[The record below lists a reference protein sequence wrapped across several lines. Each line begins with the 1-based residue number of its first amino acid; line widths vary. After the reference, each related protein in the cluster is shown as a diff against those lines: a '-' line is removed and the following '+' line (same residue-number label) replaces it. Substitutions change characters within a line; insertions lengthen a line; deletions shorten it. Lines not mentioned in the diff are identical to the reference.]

1 MNNLPRI
8 YTIGERVRNSE
19 LFPRIR
25 DAEREMKKNDEDF
38 LRRVA
43 EEKHLKQKMKEY
55 KQKMKFEAPVKKKG
69 TNVVSPKQYFTGF
82 VLDRDPKAKAYM
94 PYDTV
99 YFPKL
104 FDDDCTNVPPESID
118 KLWMF
123 GFKHLAIQNEMEK
136 KKKMN
141 R

>member
-1 MNNLPRI
+1 MNSSVPR
-8 YTIGERVRNSE
+8 TLTVRERIRNSE

-25 DAEREMKKNDEDF
+25 DAEIEMKENEKEF
-38 LRRVA
+38 LRSVA
-43 EEKHLKQKMKEY
+43 EKKWRKEKRREYKEKH
-55 KQKMKFEAPVKKKG
+55 KFDTPVKKKG
-69 TNVVSPKQYFTGF
+69 VTSSPKQYFTGF

-104 FDDDCTNVPPESID
+104 FDEDCAKVPPESID
-118 KLWMF
+118 KMWMF
-123 GFKHLAIQNEMEK
+123 GFQDLAIQEKREK
-136 KKKMN
+136 KKK